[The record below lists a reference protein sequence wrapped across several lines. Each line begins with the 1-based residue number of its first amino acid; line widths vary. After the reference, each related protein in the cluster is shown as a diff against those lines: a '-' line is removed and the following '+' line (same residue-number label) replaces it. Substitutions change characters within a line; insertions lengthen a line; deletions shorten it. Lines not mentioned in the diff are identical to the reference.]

1 MKRSF
6 KQLMLGAV
14 AMFFVSTGQVTASS
28 GTLSQEETDRI
39 ALQAYLYT
47 YPMIL
52 MDVTRKQMTNMEA
65 GKISSRGPMMQ
76 FTHMR
81 AFPPGDF
88 KEVVR
93 PNFDTLYS
101 LAWVDVSKEPAIL
114 TVPEIKDRFYLL
126 PTLDMWTDVFSV
138 VGTYATGT
146 KAGEYAYCLPEWKG
160 ELPKGVKRIN
170 VPTSMFWILGRTQTN
185 GPKDYDYIHKIQDGM
200 KVVPLSSYGK
210 VYKPPFKKDPSIDD
224 VTPPLTQVEKMD
236 AKTYFTYAMTL
247 MKKYPPHIT
256 DNSMVARMKRIGL
269 ITENFNYDAL
279 PERVKKAL
287 AKTPELGHK
296 KMREYLPRVGY
307 NANGWQMITKSIGVY
322 GNDYLQRA
330 TINLLG
336 LGANPPEQA
345 VYPLNITDKNGKIP
359 MGEKRYVMHF
369 DKDTLPPVE
378 GFWSVTMYDMDG
390 FTVPNPLN
398 RYAIGDRDALKYNK
412 DGSLDIYL
420 QYASPGKE
428 KESNW
433 LPTPA
438 KGTLGITLRLYGP
451 KDSVLDGE
459 WGPPYLE
466 EVK

>member
-1 MKRSF
+1 MKPSL
-6 KQLMLGAV
+6 KKCLLGALT
-14 AMFFVSTGQVTASS
+14 MFFIFTSHSMATVK
-28 GTLSQEETDRI
+28 LSQEETGRI

-47 YPMIL
+47 YPMVL
-52 MDVTRKQMTNMEA
+52 MDVTRKQMTNTEA

-101 LAWVDVSKEPAIL
+101 LAWVDVSKEPVIL

-160 ELPKGVKRIN
+160 ELPKGVTRIN
-170 VPTSMFWILGRTQTN
+170 VPTSTFWILGRTQTN
-185 GPKDYDYIHKIQDGM
+185 GPKDYEYINKIQDGF
-200 KVVPLSSYGK
+200 KVVPLSYYGK
-210 VYKPPFKKDPSIDD
+210 EYKVPFKKDPSIDD

-236 AKTYFTYAMTL
+236 AKAYFTYAMEL
-247 MKKYPPHIT
+247 MKKYPPHVT
-256 DNSMVARMKRIGL
+256 DMAMVERMKRIGL
-269 ITENFNYDAL
+269 TAENFNYDAL
-279 PERVKKAL
+279 PENVKNAL

-296 KMREYLPRVGY
+296 KMRSYLPNLGY
-307 NANGWQMITKSIGVY
+307 NANGWQIMTKSIGVY

-336 LGANPPEQA
+336 LGANPAEQA
-345 VYPLNITDKNGKIP
+345 IYPLNITDKNGKAP
-359 MGEKRYVMHF
+359 VAEKKYVMHF
-369 DKDTLPPVE
+369 EKDDLPPVE
-378 GFWSVTMYDMDG
+378 GFWSITMYDVDG
-390 FTVPNPLN
+390 FTVPNDLK
-398 RYAIGDRDALKYNK
+398 RYAIGDRDGVKYNK

-420 QYASPGKE
+420 QHESPGKE

-433 LPTPA
+433 LPAPA
-438 KGTLGITLRLYGP
+438 KGKLGITMRLYGP
-451 KDSVLDGE
+451 KDAVLDGE
-459 WGPPYLE
+459 WKPPYLE